1 MRQDVSTHS
10 SGTTGS
16 RRKIRVLIV
25 DDSISV
31 RRVLSEIVS
40 SDPEL
45 EVMATAADPYA
56 ASERIREEIPDVI
69 FLDIEMPKM
78 DGLTFLRKI
87 MAQRPIPVV
96 ICSSLVAEGSDAF
109 LQALEGGA
117 VDVVMKPRL
126 SDLQSAEDSR
136 MRICDTAKAAAR
148 ARMRNSKK
156 TAPNLVVE
164 AKLTADALIPPLSP
178 SRLVSVRAAI
188 PSTDPVICI
197 GSSTGGTEA
206 LRVVLQDLPDTA
218 PGIVIVQHMP
228 ERFTEAFARRLN
240 TMCEMEIKEAANG
253 DAVRPGRVLIAPG
266 GHHMVLVRKT
276 RDYIVNVIDGPH
288 ISRHR
293 PSVDILFRSA
303 AQCAGPNASGFILT
317 GMGDDGARGLLE
329 MREMGAYTVAQDEA
343 SSVVFGMP
351 KEAIERGAAAKVLPL
366 GRMANEIMSAGTKG
380 RSRTG
385 TGR

>member
-1 MRQDVSTHS
+1 MRTDVSRFST
-10 SGTTGS
+10 GLEGS
-16 RRKIRVLIV
+16 RKKIRVLIV
-25 DDSISV
+25 DDSVSV
-31 RRVLSEIVS
+31 RRALSDIIS

-45 EVMATAADPYA
+45 EVMATASDPYA

-96 ICSSLVAEGSDAF
+96 ICSSLVSEGSDAF

-117 VDVVMKPRL
+117 VDVVTKPRL
-126 SDLQSAEDSR
+126 TDLQAVEESR

-164 AKLTADALIPPLSP
+164 AKLTADVLIPPLSP
-178 SRLVSVRAAI
+178 SRMASVRAAI
-188 PSTDPVICI
+188 PSTDPVVCI

-206 LRVVLQDLPDTA
+206 LRVVLEALPANT

-228 ERFTEAFARRLN
+228 ERFTAAFAHRLN
-240 TMCEMEIKEAANG
+240 AMCAMEIKEAAKG
-253 DAVRPGRVLIAPG
+253 DEVMQGRVLIAPG
-266 GHHMVLVRKT
+266 GHHMALMRKS
-276 RDYIVNVIDGPH
+276 RNYLIDIIDGPH
-288 ISRHR
+288 VSRHR

-303 AQCAGPNASGFILT
+303 AQCAGPNAVGIILT

-329 MREMGAYTVAQDEA
+329 MKDMGAHTVAQDEA
-343 SSVVFGMP
+343 SSIVFGMP
-351 KEAIERGAAAKVLPL
+351 KEAIERGAAARILPL
-366 GRMANEIMSAGTKG
+366 GRIANEIITSTNKGT
-380 RSRTG
+380 TWMG